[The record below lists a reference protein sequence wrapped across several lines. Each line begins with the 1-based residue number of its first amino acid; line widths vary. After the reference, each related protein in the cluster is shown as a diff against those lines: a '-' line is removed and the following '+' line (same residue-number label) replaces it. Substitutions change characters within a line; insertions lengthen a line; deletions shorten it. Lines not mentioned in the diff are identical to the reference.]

1 MMKQVTVFL
10 LLLSLVSGCDDRPEI
25 ALKYV
30 VNIPESIPQHAMF
43 HPKLDA
49 PEQRNAH
56 KMYLEAHRTGWDSC
70 LADFQE
76 FGFRNEP
83 DSNRFLL
90 MQQFKLQL
98 DAKNAG
104 YSECETAIELLI
116 DQYGE
121 NAVREA
127 LRKSK

>member
-1 MMKQVTVFL
+1 MLKQVTVFL
-10 LLLSLVSGCDDRPEI
+10 LLLSLGPGCDDRPDI
-25 ALKYV
+25 ALNYV
-30 VNIPESIPQHAMF
+30 VNIPESIPQHATF
-43 HPKLDA
+43 HPKHDA
-49 PEQRNAH
+49 PEQRDAH
-56 KMYLEAHRTGWDSC
+56 KMYLEAHRTGWDHC
-70 LADFQE
+70 KAQFLE
-76 FGFRNEP
+76 NGFRDEP
-83 DSNRFLL
+83 DPYSDSL

-104 YSECETAIELLI
+104 YSECKTAIKLLI